1 MVSTDMPSRRSERI
15 EVRLTPA
22 DRALIDRAVNANR
35 TQLTEFVVTHL
46 TIAARRVLADR
57 NQFTLD
63 AEAAKVWE
71 EINARPAQDLPG
83 LRALMARPSP
93 FVAE

>member
-1 MVSTDMPSRRSERI
+1 MATDIRPRRSERI

-22 DRALIDRAVNANR
+22 DRALIDRAVNADG
-35 TQLTEFVVTHL
+35 TQLTEFVIAHL

-57 NQFTLD
+57 TEFTLSPQ
-63 AEAAKVWE
+63 ATKVWE
-71 EINARPAQDLPG
+71 EINDRPAQDLPG

-93 FVAE
+93 FVDE